1 MGMLSLA
8 GIVSGAGAGA
18 GKSLRQAQTYLNWEM
33 LQEERGKLELQR
45 EDRISERNIE
55 NEKRHMAQARAN
67 LAETQS
73 DEYIN
78 KTADAAVRYEQ
89 AAQNARSRVRPGA
102 ENESVLIA
110 ESNKRVRDRTRLL
123 NQETAIA
130 DLESKAVVD
139 KWLEE
144 KSEDRTIEKLGD
156 PKHKKIFDLTLAQ
169 AAAEKK
175 SVDQAIVDRS
185 EYLNRP
191 ENKVISL
198 AYENVAKLGMT
209 RTQKLTLE
217 DLEFNALHRKEN
229 YDATQRERL
238 AKITDRDSDRISR
251 MLTSSERT
259 LEGYRKSIAATTNE
273 IEKASLQDL
282 ENQELRLHHDIEARA
297 RKIFGL
303 PDAPPFKL
311 SDKLNGGTTSTKGA
325 KPKTPNYDPS
335 SIFDSISDEE
345 LIVAPPRKG

>member
-45 EDRISERNIE
+45 DERVNENIIARENRHRGQVRADLEESQSEPFLRKQANADAYQAE
-55 NEKRHMAQARAN
+55 LTLASRAKLRTSMAQDTIDKTKSDLEVADTLRPFIERGTMNDAKSQAKIKDF
-67 LAETQS
+67 LAQDAKDRTIAS
-73 DEYIN
+73 LKDPKN
-78 KTADAAVRYEQ
+78 KEIYDLTLKQ
-89 AAQNARSRVRPGA
+89 AAQEMRS
-102 ENESVLIA
+102 
-110 ESNKRVRDRTRLL
+110 
-123 NQETAIA
+123 A
-130 DLESKAVVD
+130 DE
-139 KWLEE
+139 
-144 KSEDRTIEKLGD
+144 
-156 PKHKKIFDLTLAQ
+156 
-169 AAAEKK
+169 
-175 SVDQAIVDRS
+175 AIVERS
-185 EYLNRP
+185 QYLH
-191 ENKVISL
+191 EHEVIGL
-198 AYENVAKLGMT
+198 AYKNVAKLGMT
-209 RTQKLTLE
+209 RTQELTLE

-229 YDATQRERL
+229 YDATQRDRL
-238 AKITDRDSDRISR
+238 AKITDRDADRISR
-251 MLTSSERT
+251 MLTSSERA

-273 IEKASLQDL
+273 IEKTSLQDL

-311 SDKLNGGTTSTKGA
+311 SDKLNGGTTTLKGA

-335 SIFDSISDEE
+335 SFFDSISDEE